1 MFMKKTTILSLATA
15 VAVVATSAGTYAAW
29 DTLEVSK
36 TASVTFSKPVEVA
49 LKELS
54 FETTDTL
61 GSTPVASDT
70 ITITVTDTDNQAKTD
85 TLTIKP
91 EISVSDSSGITIDDF
106 TIEVVDNTEGQNAEF
121 EDYNT
126 GLSGSVSEGFKDTK
140 FNHSGANTYTV
151 TVTPKEGSKSKFS
164 QGTAVSV
171 SLKASL
177 SKASL
182 S

>member
-36 TASVTFSKPVEVA
+36 KASVTFSKPVEVA
-49 LKELS
+49 LNDLS
-54 FETTDTL
+54 FETTDAL
-61 GSTPVASDT
+61 GSTREASDD
-70 ITITVTDTDNQAKTD
+70 ITITVKDTDNQAD

-91 EISVSDSSGITIDDF
+91 EISVSDDSGITIDDF
-106 TIEVVDNTEGQNAEF
+106 TIELVDKTVSHNSEPLGGSA
-121 EDYNT
+121 
-126 GLSGSVSEGFKDTK
+126 SGGFKDVN

-151 TVTPKEGSKSKFS
+151 TVIPKEGSKSKFS
-164 QGTAVSV
+164 QSTAVSV

-177 SKASL
+177 SKERL

>member
-29 DTLEVSK
+29 DTVEVSK
-36 TASVTFSKPVEVA
+36 AASVTFSKPVEVA
-49 LKELS
+49 LDDLS
-54 FETTDTL
+54 FETTDAL
-61 GSTPVASDT
+61 GSDRVASDT
-70 ITITVTDTDNQAKTD
+70 ITITVTDTENRAD

-91 EISVSDSSGITIDDF
+91 EISGSGITIDDF
-106 TIEVVDNTEGQNAEF
+106 TIELVDKTESHNSAALGGNA
-121 EDYNT
+121 
-126 GLSGSVSEGFKDTK
+126 SEGFTDKD
-140 FNHSGANTYTV
+140 FDHSGANTYVVKVIPT
-151 TVTPKEGSKSKFS
+151 EGSKSKFS
-164 QGTAVSV
+164 KRTAVSV

>member
-15 VAVVATSAGTYAAW
+15 AAIVATSAGTYAAW
-29 DTLEVSK
+29 DSLEASK
-36 TASVTFSKPVEVA
+36 DTTVTFSKPVEVA
-49 LKELS
+49 LNDLS

-61 GSTPVASDT
+61 GSTPVASDE
-70 ITITVTDTDNQAKTD
+70 ITITVTDTESRAN

-91 EISVSDSSGITIDDF
+91 AISVSGDSGITIADF
-106 TIEVVDNTEGQNAEF
+106 DIEVVDITEGQNAEF

-151 TVTPKEGSKSKFS
+151 KVIPKEGSKSKFS
-164 QGTAVSV
+164 KSTAVSV

>member
-36 TASVTFSKPVEVA
+36 KASVTFSKPVEVA
-49 LKELS
+49 LNDLS
-54 FETTDTL
+54 FETTDAL
-61 GSTPVASDT
+61 GSTPEASGT
-70 ITITVTDTDNQAKTD
+70 ITITVTDTENRAN

-106 TIEVVDNTEGQNAEF
+106 EIQLVDNTVNHNSVAPEGNAS
-121 EDYNT
+121 T
-126 GLSGSVSEGFKDTK
+126 GFTDKN
-140 FNHSGANTYTV
+140 FNHSGANKYAV
-151 TVTPKEGSKSKFS
+151 KVIPKEESKSKFS
-164 QGTAVSV
+164 RGTAVSV

-177 SKASL
+177 SYKVD
-182 S
+182 

>member
-36 TASVTFSKPVEVA
+36 AASVTFSKPVEVA
-49 LKELS
+49 LNELS

-61 GSTPVASDT
+61 GSTRMASDT
-70 ITITVTDTDNQAKTD
+70 ITITVTDTDSQAN

-106 TIEVVDNTEGQNAEF
+106 TIELVDNTADHNSVALKGSAS
-121 EDYNT
+121 T
-126 GLSGSVSEGFKDTK
+126 GFTDTD

-151 TVTPKEGSKSKFS
+151 KVIPKEGSKSKFS
-164 QGTAVSV
+164 KSTAVSV

>member
-1 MFMKKTTILSLATA
+1 MFMKKTRILCLATA

-49 LKELS
+49 LNELS

-61 GSTPVASDT
+61 GSTRMASDN
-70 ITITVTDTDNQAKTD
+70 ITITVTDTDRQAN

-106 TIEVVDNTEGQNAEF
+106 TIQLVDNTVNHNSA
-121 EDYNT
+121 
-126 GLSGSVSEGFKDTK
+126 GLGGSASQGFTDGD
-140 FNHSGANTYTV
+140 FDHSGANTYAV
-151 TVTPKEGSKSKFS
+151 KVIPKEGSKSKFS
-164 QGTAVSV
+164 KGTAVSV

-177 SKASL
+177 S
-182 S
+182 

>member
-36 TASVTFSKPVEVA
+36 KASVTFSKPVEVA
-49 LKELS
+49 LNDLS
-54 FETTDTL
+54 FETTDAL
-61 GSTPVASDT
+61 GSTRLASGD
-70 ITITVTDTDNQAKTD
+70 ITITVTDTENQAD

-91 EISVSDSSGITIDDF
+91 EISVSDDSGITINDF
-106 TIEVVDNTEGQNAEF
+106 AIELVDKTVSHNSVA
-121 EDYNT
+121 
-126 GLSGSVSEGFKDTK
+126 LKGSASEGFKDK
-140 FNHSGANTYTV
+140 DFNHSGANTYTV
-151 TVTPKEGSKSKFS
+151 KVIPKEGSKSKFS
-164 QGTAVSV
+164 KGTAVSV

-177 SKASL
+177 SKESL

>member
-36 TASVTFSKPVEVA
+36 AASVTFSKPVEVA
-49 LKELS
+49 LNELS
-54 FETTDTL
+54 FETTDAL
-61 GSTPVASDT
+61 GSTRMASDE
-70 ITITVTDTDNQAKTD
+70 ITITVTDTESRAK

-106 TIEVVDNTEGQNAEF
+106 TIELVDNTVSHNSAALGGSAS
-121 EDYNT
+121 T
-126 GLSGSVSEGFKDTK
+126 GFTDKD
-140 FNHSGANTYTV
+140 FDRSGANTYTV
-151 TVTPKEGSKSKFS
+151 KVIPKEGSKSKFS
-164 QGTAVSV
+164 KSTAVSV

-177 SKASL
+177 S
-182 S
+182 

>member
-36 TASVTFSKPVEVA
+36 AARVTFSKPVEVA
-49 LKELS
+49 LDELS
-54 FETTDTL
+54 FKTTDAL
-61 GSTPVASDT
+61 GSTRLASDD
-70 ITITVTDTDNQAKTD
+70 ITITVTDTENQAD

-106 TIEVVDNTEGQNAEF
+106 TIELVDNTVSHNSEPLGGSAS
-121 EDYNT
+121 T
-126 GLSGSVSEGFKDTK
+126 GFTDTD
-140 FNHSGANTYTV
+140 FNHSGANTYIV
-151 TVTPKEGSKSKFS
+151 KVIPKEGSKSKFS
-164 QGTAVSV
+164 QSTAVSV

>member
-36 TASVTFSKPVEVA
+36 AASVTFSKPVEVA
-49 LKELS
+49 LDELS
-54 FETTDTL
+54 FETTDAL
-61 GSTPVASDT
+61 GSTRMASDE
-70 ITITVTDTDNQAKTD
+70 ITITVTDTDSQAKTK

-106 TIEVVDNTEGQNAEF
+106 TIELVDNTVSHNSEPLGGSAS
-121 EDYNT
+121 T
-126 GLSGSVSEGFKDTK
+126 GFTDTD

-151 TVTPKEGSKSKFS
+151 KVIPKEGSKSKFS
-164 QGTAVSV
+164 KRTAVSV

-177 SKASL
+177 S
-182 S
+182 

>member
-36 TASVTFSKPVEVA
+36 AASVTFSKPVEVA
-49 LKELS
+49 LNELS

-61 GSTPVASDT
+61 GSTRMASDR
-70 ITITVTDTDNQAKTD
+70 ITITVTDTDNQAE

-91 EISVSDSSGITIDDF
+91 EISGSGITIDDF
-106 TIEVVDNTEGQNAEF
+106 TIELVDNTVSHNSEPLGGSAS
-121 EDYNT
+121 T
-126 GLSGSVSEGFKDTK
+126 GFTDVD

-151 TVTPKEGSKSKFS
+151 KVIPKEGSKSKFS
-164 QGTAVSV
+164 KSTAVSV

>member
-36 TASVTFSKPVEVA
+36 AASVTFSKPVEVA
-49 LKELS
+49 LNELS

-61 GSTPVASDT
+61 GSTRMASDT
-70 ITITVTDTDNQAKTD
+70 ITITVTDTDNQAE

-106 TIEVVDNTEGQNAEF
+106 TIELVDNTVSHNSAALGGSAS
-121 EDYNT
+121 T
-126 GLSGSVSEGFKDTK
+126 GFTDAD

-151 TVTPKEGSKSKFS
+151 KVIPKEGSKSKFS
-164 QGTAVSV
+164 KSTAVSV

-177 SKASL
+177 S
-182 S
+182 